1 MFFNSKC
8 FRHSTIES
16 QILPLFEKYIV
27 LSISIFKLIS
37 SSISDKNSLFFSI
50 FPLLIMLISNIS
62 ILFSS
67 FTFTNPSFT
76 FNFYTFLQK
85 HHFNFPIFLIPVFSN
100 TKTYSFSPV
109 HFNTALQYFYIFSIY
124 KFITP
129 KCKLKLLFF
138 SLLLKKVKKTLYYY

>member
-1 MFFNSKC
+1 
-8 FRHSTIES
+8 
-16 QILPLFEKYIV
+16 
-27 LSISIFKLIS
+27 
-37 SSISDKNSLFFSI
+37 
-50 FPLLIMLISNIS
+50 MLISNIS

-76 FNFYTFLQK
+76 FNFYIFLQK

-129 KCKLKLLFF
+129 KYKLKLLFF
-138 SLLLKKVKKTLYYY
+138 SLLLEKVKKFYIILNKIIILYHSQFVNIWDSSSDLIAPKTFHIIKKMI

>member
-1 MFFNSKC
+1 
-8 FRHSTIES
+8 
-16 QILPLFEKYIV
+16 
-27 LSISIFKLIS
+27 
-37 SSISDKNSLFFSI
+37 
-50 FPLLIMLISNIS
+50 MLISNIS

-67 FTFTNPSFT
+67 FIFTNPSFT
-76 FNFYTFLQK
+76 FSFYTFLQK

-100 TKTYSFSPV
+100 TKSYSFSPV

-138 SLLLKKVKKTLYYY
+138 SLLLKKVKKCYIILNKIIILYHSRFVNIWIQALI